1 MATNYIDQIMELEAK
16 KQELM
21 AKAKQEALAQAE
33 KAVADLNN
41 LGFHYR
47 LVEGTDTTV
56 QRAPRATTTR
66 SPRSGGATA
75 QLLDLLKSAPDG
87 LPKSAILDQ
96 MQATDDKA
104 KNNISAA
111 LFNMKKRGQVA
122 LDNGVY
128 KAV

>member
-1 MATNYIDQIMELEAK
+1 MG
-16 KQELM
+16 
-21 AKAKQEALAQAE
+21 KAKQEALTNAE

-47 LVEGTDTTV
+47 LVEGNTATV
-56 QRAPRATTTR
+56 QSTPRAQGTR
-66 SPRSGGATA
+66 APRSGGATA
-75 QLLDLLKSAPDG
+75 QLLELLKGAPDG
-87 LPKSAILDQ
+87 LPKSGILDQ

-111 LFNMKKRGQVA
+111 LFNMKKRGQVTLEA
-122 LDNGVY
+122 GIY